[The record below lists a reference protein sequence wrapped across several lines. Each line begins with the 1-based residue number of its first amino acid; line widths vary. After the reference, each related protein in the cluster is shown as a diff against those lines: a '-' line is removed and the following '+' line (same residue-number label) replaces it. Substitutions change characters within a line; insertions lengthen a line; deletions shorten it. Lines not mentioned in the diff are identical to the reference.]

1 MKKLL
6 LITSACL
13 LLASCG
19 STKKNYDNL
28 TACLEKNQAV
38 MFGASWCPHCA
49 AQKKMFGKSVKDM
62 PYFECA
68 VGSGQ
73 AKECSDRDIMSYP
86 TWQFPDATIKSLP
99 KEAITNLF
107 NSELAKVRS
116 ATDIY
121 ADAVKANKPELLK
134 VVEAFKQKTEKLV
147 ASNIPEY
154 EKLVKLTVLTDGPN
168 ETLTERP
175 VYMAGRVTGERPLSE
190 IALYAGCSA
199 EYQADMTAV
208 QK

>member
-1 MKKLL
+1 MKKI
-6 LITSACL
+6 LIAASACF

-19 STKKNYDNL
+19 STNKDYSNL
-28 TACLEKNQAV
+28 TACLQKNQAV

-73 AKECSDRDIMSYP
+73 AKECSDRNIMSYP
-86 TWQFPDATIKSLP
+86 TWQFPDVTIKSLP

-107 NSELAKVRS
+107 NSELTKVRS
-116 ATDIY
+116 TTDIY
-121 ADAVKANKPELLK
+121 ADAVKKNKPELLK
-134 VVEAFKQKTEKLV
+134 DVEAFKQKTEKLV

-175 VYMAGRVTGERPLSE
+175 VYVAGRVTGERPLSE

-199 EYQADMTAV
+199 EYQADVTV
-208 QK
+208 PKE

>member
-1 MKKLL
+1 MKKIF
-6 LITSACL
+6 LIASVGL

-19 STKKNYDNL
+19 SQNKGYSNL
-28 TACLEKNQAV
+28 TACLQKSQTV

-49 AQKKMFGKSVKDM
+49 SQKKMFGKSVKEM

-73 AKECSDRDIMSYP
+73 AQECIDRGIMSYP
-86 TWQFPDATIKSLP
+86 TWQFPDAVIKALP

-107 NSELAKVRS
+107 NAELTKVRS
-116 ATDIY
+116 TTDIY

-134 VVEAFKQKTEKLV
+134 EVEAFKQKTEKLV
-147 ASNIPEY
+147 ASNISEY

-175 VYMAGRVTGERPLSE
+175 VYVSGRVAGERPLSE

-199 EYQADMTAV
+199 EYQTDITAP
-208 QK
+208 KE